1 MEQEADVALD
11 HLNHPVDVHHGL
23 LIPSAQIGAHLRVE
37 VLQLKHGCKITV
49 MLQQRTKITIAII
62 VVVVFFTSGV
72 CRLLWRPW
80 TYLSSSNRNV
90 CQVKEETTQYNTLI
104 EKNDDEDER
113 MSFQ

>member
-62 VVVVFFTSGV
+62 VVVVVFFY
-72 CRLLWRPW
+72 LWS
-80 TYLSSSNRNV
+80 LQAAV
-90 CQVKEETTQYNTLI
+90 EALDIFIQL
-104 EKNDDEDER
+104 
-113 MSFQ
+113 